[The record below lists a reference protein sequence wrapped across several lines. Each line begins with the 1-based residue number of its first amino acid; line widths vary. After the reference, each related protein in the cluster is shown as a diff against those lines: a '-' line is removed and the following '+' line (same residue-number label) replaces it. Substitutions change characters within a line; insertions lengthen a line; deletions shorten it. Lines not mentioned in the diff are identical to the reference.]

1 MELSKMKKPAFIVS
15 LALLAI
21 IGSSAA
27 FLTSHDYADNTFYVA
42 KVDLTIEENFDE
54 NKTLSAGEMIQKQPW
69 VKNTGNVDQLFF
81 VEVYVPCMETTLLDS
96 AGQRITPSGFGGTP
110 QTADDYRQTTEL
122 FNLLADGTPTKAYI
136 TKPTV
141 NNDVTQNLEFS
152 YNKGSTTASGWYY
165 MRQTQNQV
173 IFHNKQGFQDGTYNA
188 YLFGYNT
195 AVVAGKN
202 TIPIFDNLQLRS
214 MIDAEIDSEL
224 ISQVTITAYTIQANE
239 LNITGL
245 TGDGTVTTPYTESD
259 LEHIYQVYENKA
271 ITAQGGVSP

>member
-110 QTADDYRQTTEL
+110 QTADDYRQTTEI

>member
-110 QTADDYRQTTEL
+110 QTADDYRQTTEI

-224 ISQVTITAYTIQANE
+224 ITQVTITAYTIQANE
-239 LNITGL
+239 FNITGL